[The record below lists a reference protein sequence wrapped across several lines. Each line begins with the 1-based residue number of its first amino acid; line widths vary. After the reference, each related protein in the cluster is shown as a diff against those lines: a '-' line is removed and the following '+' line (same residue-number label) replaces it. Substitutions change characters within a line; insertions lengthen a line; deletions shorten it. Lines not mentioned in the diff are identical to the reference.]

1 MSKIL
6 VVEDE
11 ADVRLFVVEA
21 LVQEGFEVEAESD
34 GKIAYDRILSSN
46 YDLIVLDVSLP
57 SMDGFSILKE
67 LRKSSKVPVLV
78 LTARR
83 RVEDRVEGLEIGAD
97 DYLTK
102 PFELAEFIARV
113 KAMLRRSEASRGVIE
128 IGDLWLDPVSRKA
141 KRGQRPIYFS
151 NTEILLLETLCQRP
165 GEPVS
170 KQDLLKRVWGEDDT
184 RAPNLVEVYIGYL
197 RTKLEVGGRPRMI
210 HTMRGHGYVIS
221 DPKSARP

>member
-11 ADVRLFVVEA
+11 ADVRLFLVEA
-21 LVQEGFEVEAESD
+21 LEQEGHEVSEESD
-34 GKIAYDRILSSN
+34 GADALGTILAN
-46 YDLIVLDVSLP
+46 KFDLIVLDVSLP
-57 SMDGFSILKE
+57 TLDGFVLLKE
-67 LRKSSKVPVLV
+67 VRKTSRVPVLI

-83 RVEDRVEGLEIGAD
+83 RVEDRVEGLETGAD

-102 PFELAEFIARV
+102 PFELSEFLARV
-113 KAMLRRSEASRGVIE
+113 KSVLRRSEASRGIIE

-151 NTEILLLETLCQRP
+151 NTEILLLETLCHCP

-170 KQDLLKRVWGEDDT
+170 KQDLLKQVWGDDDT

-197 RTKLEVGGRPRMI
+197 RTKLEMGGRPRMI
-210 HTMRGHGYVIS
+210 HTMRGQGYVIT
-221 DPKSARP
+221 DPGARA